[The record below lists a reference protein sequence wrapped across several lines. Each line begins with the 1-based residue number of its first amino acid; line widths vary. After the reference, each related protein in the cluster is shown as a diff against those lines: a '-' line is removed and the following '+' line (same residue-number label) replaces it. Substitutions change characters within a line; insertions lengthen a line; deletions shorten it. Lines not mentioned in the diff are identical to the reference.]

1 MNKKDLESLRSLLT
15 QEKERLEQELAEIRS
30 GNHEQVPSGA
40 GGEAAY
46 RTHMA
51 DSATET
57 FERERDLSLEENV
70 RNMLEGVTS
79 ALARVEKGT
88 YGVCDVC
95 GDPIAVERLKALPYA
110 DMCIECKKK
119 EEAW

>member
-1 MNKKDLESLRSLLT
+1 MDKKDLEGLKGFLLDER
-15 QEKERLEQELAEIRS
+15 QRLEHELADIES
-30 GNHEQVPSGA
+30 GNHEKAASAA
-40 GGEAAY
+40 GGESAY

-57 FERERDLSLEENV
+57 FERERDLCVEENV
-70 RNMLEGVTS
+70 RNMLGGVNA
-79 ALARVEKGT
+79 ALVRVEQGT
-88 YGVCDVC
+88 YGICGVCRE
-95 GDPIAVERLKALPYA
+95 PIDLERLKALPYA